1 MIKLDKD
8 SLTNAINFT
17 LKWLAI
23 SVVVYFGW
31 NKLAPWID
39 SFVPF

>member
-1 MIKLDKD
+1 MNYQALV
-8 SLTNAINFT
+8 NQAANFIG
-17 LKWLAI
+17 KWLAVA
-23 SVVVYFGW
+23 VVVYFGW